1 MRRLFPLFIT
11 SVVCLTLAADTT
23 GGITGKVLTKAG
35 QPIPDAVVTLKRT
48 DITYLKELKADA
60 KGKFIQVGM
69 APVEYDVMVHAT
81 GFVDF
86 KDHFKIP
93 LGDLMKRDFT
103 LLTPD
108 EARAA
113 TPAGTTLVAAP
124 LDPGAQLEDTGYAAF
139 NEATGLYN
147 AKEWK
152 KSEPFIEKAYK
163 SLNESLAKTKDDA
176 AKGEIQEKLK
186 TVSRVYGVV
195 LYEVGKED
203 KAAAKF
209 DQAKPLLE
217 QAYESNPKDMRVIE
231 ALLAMAKEK
240 GDKAGVVK
248 YQGAID
254 TVVGPRPENA
264 YNDGVAAY
272 NANKFK
278 DAKEFILKAIQID
291 PKFADSYY
299 MLGLIETNNNNLKP
313 AKEAFKKCLEL
324 APTGKHA
331 AECKE
336 FIKAL

>member
-1 MRRLFPLFIT
+1 MRRLLPLFLT
-11 SVVCLTLAADTT
+11 SAICLTLAADTT
-23 GGITGKVLTKAG
+23 GGINGKVLTKGG
-35 QPIPDAVVTLKRT
+35 QPIPNATVTLKRT
-48 DITYLKELKADA
+48 DITYIKELKANA
-60 KGKFIQVGM
+60 KGTFIQVGL
-69 APVEYDVMVHAT
+69 APVEYDFLVHAT
-81 GFVDF
+81 GFVDL

-93 LGDLMKRDFT
+93 LGELMKKDFT
-103 LLTPD
+103 LMTPE

-113 TPAGTTLVAAP
+113 APATTTVAAP
-124 LDPGAQLEDTGYAAF
+124 VDPGAQLEDAGYTAF

-147 AKEWK
+147 AKAWK
-152 KSEPFIEKAYK
+152 KSEPLFEKAYA
-163 SLNESLAKTKDDA
+163 SLNESLVKTKDET

-195 LYEVGKED
+195 LYEVGKAD
-203 KAAAKF
+203 KVATKL

-217 QAYESNPKDMRVIE
+217 KAYDLNNKDMRVVE
-231 ALLAMAKEK
+231 ALFTIAKEK
-240 GDKAGVVK
+240 GDKEAMAK

-254 TVVGPRPENA
+254 AVVGPRPENA
-264 YNDGVAAY
+264 YNDGVTAY

-278 DAKEFILKAIQID
+278 AAKESILKAIQID

-299 MLGLIETNNNNLKP
+299 MLGLIETNNNNMKA

-331 AECKE
+331 GECKE

>member
-1 MRRLFPLFIT
+1 MRKFFPLFLT
-11 SVVCLTLAADTT
+11 SVICMTLAADTT
-23 GGITGKVLTKAG
+23 GGINGRVLTKSG
-35 QPIPDAVVTLKRT
+35 QPIPNATVTLKRT
-48 DITYLKELKADA
+48 DITYVKELKADA
-60 KGKFIQVGM
+60 KGKFIQVGL
-69 APVEYDVMVHAT
+69 APVEYDFLVHAT
-81 GFVDF
+81 GFVDL

-93 LGDLMKRDFT
+93 LGELMKKDFT
-103 LLTPD
+103 LMTPE

-113 TPAGTTLVAAP
+113 APTTTTVAAP
-124 LDPGAQLEDTGYAAF
+124 VDPGAALEDAGYSAF
-139 NEATGLYN
+139 NEATVFYN
-147 AKEWK
+147 AKEWR
-152 KSEPFIEKAYK
+152 KSEPLFGKAYA
-163 SLNESLAKTKDDA
+163 SLNDSLTKTKDET

-186 TVSRVYGVV
+186 TVSRVYGLV
-195 LYEVGKED
+195 LYEVGKAD
-203 KAAAKF
+203 KTAAKL

-217 QAYESNPKDMRVIE
+217 AAFSLNDKDMRVAE
-231 ALLAMAKEK
+231 ALLFIAKEK
-240 GDKAGVVK
+240 GDKEALAK

-278 DAKEFILKAIQID
+278 AAKEFILKAIQID

-299 MLGLIETNNNNLKP
+299 MLGLIETNNNSLKA

-331 AECKE
+331 GECKE

>member
-1 MRRLFPLFIT
+1 MRRIFPLFLASAI
-11 SVVCLTLAADTT
+11 CLTLAADST
-23 GGITGKVLTKAG
+23 GGISGKVLTKGG
-35 QPIPDAVVTLKRT
+35 QPIPNATVTLKRT
-48 DITYLKELKADA
+48 DITYVKELKADA
-60 KGKFIQVGM
+60 KGKFIQVGL
-69 APVEYDVMVHAT
+69 APVEYDWMVQAP
-81 GFVDF
+81 GFVNL

-93 LGDLMKRDFT
+93 LGELMKRDFT
-103 LLTPD
+103 LLSPE

-113 TPAGTTLVAAP
+113 AGITTTTAP
-124 LDPGAQLEDTGYAAF
+124 VDPGAQLEDAGYTAF

-152 KSEPFIEKAYK
+152 KSEPLFEKAYK
-163 SLNESLAKTKDDA
+163 SLSESLAKTKDET

-203 KAAAKF
+203 KAAAKL

-217 QAYESNPKDMRVIE
+217 KAFELNSKDMRVIE
-231 ALLAMAKEK
+231 ALNYIAKEQ
-240 GDKAGVVK
+240 GDKDASTK
-248 YQGAID
+248 YQAAID
-254 TVVGPRPENA
+254 VVVGPRPENA

-278 DAKEFILKAIQID
+278 VAKEFILKAIEID

-299 MLGLIETNNNNLKP
+299 MLGLIETNNNNMKA
-313 AKEAFKKCLEL
+313 AKDAFKKCLEL

-331 AECKE
+331 GDCKE